1 MSAHK
6 HPEHHIYLGI
16 GSNIQARYNLP
27 WAIDLLRQFVT
38 IEKISSIF
46 KTPSVGSEGPDF
58 LNAVLL
64 IRTNLPPDDLRSLI
78 IRDIE
83 KRLGRVRTTDKNT
96 PRTIDIDILIV
107 DNQFYDDEIWEQA
120 HLAIP
125 LAEIAPGYTHPVTG
139 VTLNQI
145 ATHLAK
151 TTLISAQRN
160 IIIHP
165 SKPNI

>member
-83 KRLGRVRTTDKNT
+83 KRLGRVRTTDKNA

>member
-1 MSAHK
+1 LSADRN
-6 HPEHHIYLGI
+6 PEHWVYLGI

-83 KRLGRVRTTDKNT
+83 KRLGRVRTTDKNA